1 MRSRWTLP
9 LVAVAVAACDNAITA
24 PAASS
29 PASASEVV
37 RGPGSHTPS
46 VLAGVVPG
54 NYTDGRVR
62 IKSPFNPT
70 ITDRYTYWAERT
82 DDGRILGKFSYST
95 TLANGPAN
103 VSGKV
108 LCFTITGPK
117 ARLGGVVTASDNAS
131 IPVGSELT
139 WSVTD
144 NWAQDG
150 DPDDTASPLLGA
162 PAQPYCAL
170 GLPYPES
177 PLLGYTYVYVEYVL
191 GRV

>member
-1 MRSRWTLP
+1 MRSKSV
-9 LVAVAVAACDNAITA
+9 LVLGSMLLAACDTQVTA
-24 PAASS
+24 PTTAA
-29 PASASEVV
+29 PLV
-37 RGPGSHTPS
+37 RGPESRAS
-46 VLAGVVPG
+46 VLSGVVPG
-54 NYTDGRVR
+54 NYTDARVR
-62 IKSPFNPT
+62 IRSPFNPT

-82 DDGRILGKFSYST
+82 DDGTILGKFSYST
-95 TLANGPAN
+95 TLLNGPAN

-117 ARLGGVVTASDNAS
+117 ARLGGVVTASDNPA
-131 IPVGSELT
+131 IPVGQELT

-144 NWAQDG
+144 NWAKDG

-162 PAQPYCAL
+162 AAQPYCAL

-177 PLLGYTYVYVEYVL
+177 PLLGQTYVYVEYVL

>member
-1 MRSRWTLP
+1 MRSRWIIAS
-9 LVAVAVAACDNAITA
+9 VALAAACDTPATA
-24 PAASS
+24 PSS
-29 PASASEVV
+29 PAALV
-37 RGPGSHTPS
+37 RGPESRAS
-46 VLAGVVPG
+46 VLSGVVPG

-62 IKSPFNPT
+62 IRSPFNPL

-82 DDGRILGKFSYST
+82 DDGSILGKFSYST

-108 LCFTITGPK
+108 VCFTITGPK
-117 ARLGGVVTASDNAS
+117 ARIGGVVTSSDNSS
-131 IPVGSELT
+131 IAVGSELT
-139 WSVTD
+139 WSVSD
-144 NWAQDG
+144 LWAKDG

-162 PAQPYCAL
+162 NAQAYCDL

-177 PLLGYTYVYVEYVL
+177 PLLGQTYVYVEYVL